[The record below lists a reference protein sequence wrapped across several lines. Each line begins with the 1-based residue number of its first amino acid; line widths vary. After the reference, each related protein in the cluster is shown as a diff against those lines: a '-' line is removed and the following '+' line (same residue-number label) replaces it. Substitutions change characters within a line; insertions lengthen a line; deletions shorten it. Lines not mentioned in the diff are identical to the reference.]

1 MGPTFT
7 VSMLPILYGY
17 TARLTSIALSRERS
31 PMARTLLTAILLT
44 LCSTQLEVA
53 QKYD

>member
-1 MGPTFT
+1 MGPALA

-17 TARLTSIALSRERS
+17 TARLTSIALSRDWS

-44 LCSTQLEVA
+44 LCSTQLEVT
-53 QKYD
+53 QKDD